1 MKTGEIPKFLVS
13 RRYISMEISFTVIFS
28 ILFMLI
34 YKPFSIAVWF
44 STDDTL
50 RFGFTIIFYM
60 AAIVILILS
69 RSLMNIIQDRL
80 KITSLTYTWWLMA
93 ENLLIS
99 LLYTIITISL
109 FPTEGVATPT
119 IATKALMCVTLILII
134 PNGIIFF
141 YAAFRAKCEELEATQ
156 YQLQRLG
163 EEYRLLESSKEHE
176 IRAVVNSS
184 NIVNNSKG
192 PTMISLY
199 DNNNILRLTINVDS
213 LYYLESED
221 NYIKVHYKHNDKITS
236 YMLRCRTRSVE
247 KSLEGTC
254 MVRCHRSYIVNIN
267 KIRFLEEERRLHY
280 LALDDDSI
288 RRIPVS
294 KSYYNTLVA
303 IISPKKQQTQVLTPE
318 TEAGTTI

>member
-1 MKTGEIPKFLVS
+1 
-13 RRYISMEISFTVIFS
+13 MEISFTVIFS

-80 KITSLTYTWWLMA
+80 KITSLTYVWWLMA

-184 NIVNNSKG
+184 NIVNSSKG

-303 IISPKKQQTQVLTPE
+303 IISPKKQQTQVVTPE
-318 TEAGTTI
+318 TEA

>member
-1 MKTGEIPKFLVS
+1 
-13 RRYISMEISFTVIFS
+13 MEISFTVIFS

-80 KITSLTYTWWLMA
+80 KITSLTYVWWLMA

-99 LLYTIITISL
+99 LLYTLITISL

-303 IISPKKQQTQVLTPE
+303 IISPKKQQTQVVTPE
-318 TEAGTTI
+318 TEA

>member
-1 MKTGEIPKFLVS
+1 
-13 RRYISMEISFTVIFS
+13 
-28 ILFMLI
+28 MLI

-80 KITSLTYTWWLMA
+80 KITSLTYVWWLMA

-109 FPTEGVATPT
+109 FPMEGVATPT
-119 IATKALMCVTLILII
+119 IAIKALMCVTLILII

-184 NIVNNSKG
+184 KIVNNSKG

-254 MVRCHRSYIVNIN
+254 MVRCHRSFMVNVVNIN
-267 KIRFLEEERRLHY
+267 HIRKEGKSRYIVLTNN
-280 LALDDDSI
+280 SI
-288 RRIPVS
+288 KPVPVS
-294 KSYYNTLVA
+294 KSYFKNLIEKIDKYNTTIQA
-303 IISPKKQQTQVLTPE
+303 KQNLTNEVDSAPDAANE
-318 TEAGTTI
+318 

>member
-1 MKTGEIPKFLVS
+1 MMYALQD
-13 RRYISMEISFTVIFS
+13 RYI
-28 ILFMLI
+28 L
-34 YKPFSIAVWF
+34 
-44 STDDTL
+44 
-50 RFGFTIIFYM
+50 TITRY
-60 AAIVILILS
+60 L
-69 RSLMNIIQDRL
+69 
-80 KITSLTYTWWLMA
+80 WWLIF
-93 ENLLIS
+93 ENIAIS
-99 LLYTIITISL
+99 LLYTIFTITL
-109 FPTEGVATPT
+109 FPKSGVHFPDVGVR
-119 IATKALMCVTLILII
+119 ALGCVTIILTI
-134 PNGIIFF
+134 PNVIILF
-141 YAAFRAKCEELEATQ
+141 YAAYRAKCEELEATQ

-254 MVRCHRSYIVNIN
+254 MVRCHRSFMVNVVNIN
-267 KIRFLEEERRLHY
+267 HIRKEGKSRYIVLTNN
-280 LALDDDSI
+280 SI
-288 RRIPVS
+288 KPIPVS
-294 KSYYNTLVA
+294 KSYFKNLIEKIDNCNTSILA
-303 IISPKKQQTQVLTPE
+303 KQQKSSE
-318 TEAGTTI
+318 ATEPTSEV

>member
-80 KITSLTYTWWLMA
+80 KITSLTYVWWLMA

-109 FPTEGVATPT
+109 FPMEGVATPT
-119 IATKALMCVTLILII
+119 IAIKALMCVTLILII

-303 IISPKKQQTQVLTPE
+303 IISPKKQQTQVVTPE
-318 TEAGTTI
+318 TEA

>member
-1 MKTGEIPKFLVS
+1 
-13 RRYISMEISFTVIFS
+13 MEISFTVIFS

-80 KITSLTYTWWLMA
+80 KITSLTYVWWLMA

-109 FPTEGVATPT
+109 FPMEGVATPT
-119 IATKALMCVTLILII
+119 IAIKALMCVTLILII

-303 IISPKKQQTQVLTPE
+303 IISPKKQQAQVVTPE
-318 TEAGTTI
+318 TEA

>member
-28 ILFMLI
+28 LLFMLI

-44 STDDTL
+44 STDDML
-50 RFGFTIIFYM
+50 RFGFTIIFYT

-69 RSLMNIIQDRL
+69 RTLMNIAQDHL
-80 KITSLTYTWWLMA
+80 KITSLTYAWWLMV
-93 ENLLIS
+93 ENMLIS
-99 LLYTIITISL
+99 LLYTVITVSL
-109 FPTEGVATPT
+109 FPMEGVATPT
-119 IATKALMCVTLILII
+119 IATKALMCVTMILII
-134 PNGIIFF
+134 PNGVIFF
-141 YAAFRAKCEELEATQ
+141 YAAYRVKCEELEATQ

-163 EEYRLLESSKEHE
+163 EEYRLLESNKEHE

-184 NIVNNSKG
+184 KIENSDKG

-221 NYIKVHYKHNDKITS
+221 NYIKVHYKHNDKIAS

-280 LALDDDSI
+280 LSLDDDSI

-294 KSYYNTLVA
+294 KSYYETLVA
-303 IISPKKQQTQVLTPE
+303 IISPKKQETQVVTPT
-318 TEAGTTI
+318 TEEPATA

>member
-1 MKTGEIPKFLVS
+1 
-13 RRYISMEISFTVIFS
+13 MEISFTVIFS

-34 YKPFSIAVWF
+34 YKPFSIAMWF

-80 KITSLTYTWWLMA
+80 KITSLTYVWWLMA

-303 IISPKKQQTQVLTPE
+303 IISPKKQQTQVVTPE
-318 TEAGTTI
+318 SEA

>member
-1 MKTGEIPKFLVS
+1 
-13 RRYISMEISFTVIFS
+13 MEISFTVIFS

-69 RSLMNIIQDRL
+69 RSLMNNIQDRL
-80 KITSLTYTWWLMA
+80 KITSLTYVWWLMA

-109 FPTEGVATPT
+109 FPMEGVATPT
-119 IATKALMCVTLILII
+119 IAIKALMCVTLILII

-184 NIVNNSKG
+184 NIVNSSKG

-303 IISPKKQQTQVLTPE
+303 IISPKKQQTQVVTPE
-318 TEAGTTI
+318 TEA

>member
-1 MKTGEIPKFLVS
+1 
-13 RRYISMEISFTVIFS
+13 MEISFTVIFS

-80 KITSLTYTWWLMA
+80 KITSLTYVWWLMA

-303 IISPKKQQTQVLTPE
+303 IISPKKQQTQVVTPE
-318 TEAGTTI
+318 TEA

>member
-1 MKTGEIPKFLVS
+1 
-13 RRYISMEISFTVIFS
+13 MEISFTVIFS

>member
-1 MKTGEIPKFLVS
+1 
-13 RRYISMEISFTVIFS
+13 MEISFTVIFS

-80 KITSLTYTWWLMA
+80 KITSLTYVWWLMA

-109 FPTEGVATPT
+109 FPMEGVATPT
-119 IATKALMCVTLILII
+119 IAIKALMCVTLILII

-303 IISPKKQQTQVLTPE
+303 IISPKKQQTQVVTPE
-318 TEAGTTI
+318 TEA

>member
-1 MKTGEIPKFLVS
+1 
-13 RRYISMEISFTVIFS
+13 MEISFTVIFS

-80 KITSLTYTWWLMA
+80 KITSLTYVWWLMA

-109 FPTEGVATPT
+109 FPMEGVATPT
-119 IATKALMCVTLILII
+119 IAIKALMCVTLILII

-303 IISPKKQQTQVLTPE
+303 IISPKKQQTQVVTPE
-318 TEAGTTI
+318 AEA

>member
-1 MKTGEIPKFLVS
+1 
-13 RRYISMEISFTVIFS
+13 MEISFTVIFS

-69 RSLMNIIQDRL
+69 RSLMNTIQDRL
-80 KITSLTYTWWLMA
+80 KITSLTYVWWLMA

-303 IISPKKQQTQVLTPE
+303 IISPKKQQTQVVTPE
-318 TEAGTTI
+318 TEA

>member
-80 KITSLTYTWWLMA
+80 KITSLTYVWWLMA

-303 IISPKKQQTQVLTPE
+303 IISPKKQQTQVVTPE
-318 TEAGTTI
+318 TEA

>member
-1 MKTGEIPKFLVS
+1 
-13 RRYISMEISFTVIFS
+13 MEISFTVIFS

-303 IISPKKQQTQVLTPE
+303 IISPKKQQTQVVTPE
-318 TEAGTTI
+318 TEA

>member
-1 MKTGEIPKFLVS
+1 
-13 RRYISMEISFTVIFS
+13 MEISFTVIFS

-80 KITSLTYTWWLMA
+80 KITSLTYVWWLMA

-109 FPTEGVATPT
+109 FPMEGVATPT
-119 IATKALMCVTLILII
+119 IAIKALMCVTLILII

>member
-1 MKTGEIPKFLVS
+1 
-13 RRYISMEISFTVIFS
+13 MEISFTVIFS

-80 KITSLTYTWWLMA
+80 KITSLTYTWWLMV

-303 IISPKKQQTQVLTPE
+303 IISPKKQQTQVVTPE
-318 TEAGTTI
+318 TEA